1 MRREVKCLG
10 VLLICIAASA
20 WIIGKL
26 SWDLEFEY
34 GALYT
39 LELDSKVEPLADA
52 AAINTIHLFLVIP
65 DFKTLEKT
73 GTMLKSLLYY
83 QGRLDE
89 TFDECTLTFNKPES
103 IRCSDLDLLPTASSL
118 TLHVAAS
125 DSLGDQT
132 AELFGDFHVED
143 LTVQLYSLESCL
155 DLISVE
161 RNGKAGD
168 TVEML
173 KLFTPKILND
183 EVEKLNG
190 SASCVSS
197 RLDLHLRKLLG
208 PKVLEAPSHGLV
220 RQHELFKEVGHNKRW
235 PFDGSR
241 NHIERLIM
249 RSPDFLDLINKRR
262 NLVWKRKP
270 VISYR
275 SGGNHRS
282 VLKHVVIR
290 FRWLI
295 SSVVD
300 GIYRRRH
307 LHLLHEVHL
316 NVITLERSEAEG
328 FSDPKKPVKQLIR
341 NYPCPRDAK
350 ESHNPGSRIDL
361 WFTNFCCAFYTLQT
375 LRLTQNCR
383 HSTLAGFGWIAIG
396 AVCEQGQDCSR
407 SCSTGDGEFP
417 MHGINTGLLLLNLNE
432 LRRLEWWNMTGA
444 DSLTEASRLTDR
456 GLINQILERN
466 ENLYYKLPC
475 QWNVQILADSGL
487 DCCPFYWIERRPEE
501 DDCLN
506 TEDDDQNYIPMARAI
521 QFNIDR
527 RTELNFFIN
536 GYSAD
541 DVTLVLSAGLISSTH
556 TDKIT
561 KRSVTRLT

>member
-39 LELDSKVEPLADA
+39 FEINHKVEPLADA
-52 AAINTIHLFLVIP
+52 AATSTIHLFLVIP

-73 GTMLKSLLYY
+73 ETMLKSLLFY

-89 TFDECTLTFNKPES
+89 TFVECTPTLNKPES
-103 IRCSDLDLLPTASSL
+103 IKCSDLDLLATASSL

-161 RNGKAGD
+161 RNGKASD
-168 TVEML
+168 TVELL
-173 KLFTPKILND
+173 KLFAPKILND
-183 EVEKLNG
+183 EVEK
-190 SASCVSS
+190 VII
-197 RLDLHLRKLLG
+197 LDAN
-208 PKVLEAPSHGLV
+208 VLIVANIG
-220 RQHELFKEVGHNKRW
+220 ELWDH
-235 PFDGSR
+235 FDQF
-241 NHIERLIM
+241 N
-249 RSPDFLDLINKRR
+249 
-262 NLVWKRKP
+262 
-270 VISYR
+270 
-275 SGGNHRS
+275 
-282 VLKHVVIR
+282 
-290 FRWLI
+290 
-295 SSVVD
+295 
-300 GIYRRRH
+300 
-307 LHLLHEVHL
+307 
-316 NVITLERSEAEG
+316 SE
-328 FSDPKKPVKQLIR
+328 Q
-341 NYPCPRDAK
+341 
-350 ESHNPGSRIDL
+350 
-361 WFTNFCCAFYTLQT
+361 
-375 LRLTQNCR
+375 
-383 HSTLAGFGWIAIG
+383 AIG

-417 MHGINTGLLLLNLNE
+417 THGINTGLLLLNLNE

-444 DSLTEASRLTDR
+444 DGQTEESRLTDR
-456 GLINQILERN
+456 GLINRILERN

-475 QWNVQILADSGL
+475 QWNVQIIADSGL

-501 DDCLN
+501 DDCVN

-541 DVTLVLSAGLISSTH
+541 EVTLVLSAAQQLQVRYENTYRKFQQLSPGCFG
-556 TDKIT
+556 
-561 KRSVTRLT
+561 